1 MRQRLLLIEDDD
13 RQARPMA
20 RGLGRAG
27 FEVTIARTGRR
38 AIAAIGQSTYDV
50 VVLDLMLPDA
60 DGIEVCRRIKRASRV
75 PVLMLSA
82 KRDTLDVVVA
92 LEVGGDDYVTKP
104 CPVPEL
110 VARLRALLRRGDV
123 RAPQQRNL
131 SAGALE
137 IDTEAFT
144 ARLGGKPLSLS
155 LTEFRLLVELARQAG
170 RVVTRD
176 ELLQRVWQFDYLGDS
191 RIVDMAV
198 KRLRQQVE
206 EDPRKPRLIQTVRG
220 VGYRLDIPASKTP
233 SDLHVLTR
241 QLRSSFEALSD
252 DLGRLGGGG
261 HVEQLL
267 EQLDRLEN
275 MIQEIVD
282 EGLPRPTSSHGAPSS
297 SLPTGRRATPR
308 EGRRAS

>member
-1 MRQRLLLIEDDD
+1 MRQRLLLVEDDD
-13 RQARPMA
+13 PQARAMG

-38 AIAAIGQSTYDV
+38 AIAAVGQSTYDV

-92 LEVGGDDYVTKP
+92 LEVGADDYVTKP

-123 RAPQQRNL
+123 RAPQRNL

-144 ARLGGKPLSLS
+144 ARLGGEPLSLS

-170 RVVTRD
+170 RAVTRED
-176 ELLQRVWQFDYLGDS
+176 LLRRVWQFDYLGDS

-198 KRLRQQVE
+198 KRLREQVE

-220 VGYRLDIPASKTP
+220 IGYRLDIPASKNP
-233 SDLHVLTR
+233 SDLYVLTR
-241 QLRSSFEALSD
+241 QLRNSFEALSD

-261 HVEQLL
+261 DIEQLL
-267 EQLDRLEN
+267 QQLDRLEN

-282 EGLPRPTSSHGAPSS
+282 AGLPRTTSSQSPSPSS
-297 SLPTGRRATPR
+297 SRTGRRAIPG